1 MLRRTILRRGGG
13 DKSVFADKRRVLTP
27 MNNTPVSPGRYIKAA
42 YTTDALK
49 ESDNFQFATGGQLMN
64 EVLDVPRRLEGEKS
78 RAAIEELRDEE
89 FDALVAFVTGAR
101 FDQMITGRRFR
112 AVYDKLSNNDD
123 VFLWLC
129 MTSMAVLNP
138 GDMRSRLMYRHLEAL
153 LQAVA
158 LGEMTMRT
166 AFKFFEAAVRS
177 PAFREIARR
186 QLETGA
192 SSRVAGLCAAAD
204 AMKRLGLSRRPMSA
218 YFELYQRISER
229 SESMTPWGF
238 PPLFQ
243 FEERLA
249 LEDRLKFFTRANRD
263 ALNQRQRTNIY
274 ARQGRY
280 MNHRIFWIPY
290 TWMSS
295 RKWHGPSRSTVPGL
309 IAD

>member
-1 MLRRTILRRGGG
+1 MLRKTLLWRGSGG
-13 DKSVFADKRRVLTP
+13 KEMFAKKRVVMTP
-27 MNNTPVSPGRYIKAA
+27 MNPTPMSSARFIKVS
-42 YTTDALK
+42 YTTDPLK
-49 ESDNFQFATGGQLMN
+49 ESSKIQWATGGHMMN
-64 EVLDVPRRLEGEKS
+64 EVLDVPKRLEGAKS
-78 RAAIEELRDEE
+78 RAEIEELRDEE
-89 FDALVAFVTGAR
+89 FDALVKFVTGAR

-112 AVYDKLSNNDD
+112 EVYEKLSNNDD
-123 VFLWLC
+123 VFVWLC
-129 MTSMAVLNP
+129 MTAMAVLNP

-158 LGEMTMRT
+158 MSEMTMRT

-204 AMKRLGLSRRPMSA
+204 AMKRLGLCRRPMSA

-243 FEERLA
+243 FEERMR
-249 LEDRLKFFTRANRD
+249 LEDRLKFFSRTDRERHNTRVRTSIHS
-263 ALNQRQRTNIY
+263 RQAKYHSSRIY
-274 ARQGRY
+274 
-280 MNHRIFWIPY
+280 WLPL
-290 TWMSS
+290 TWKTS
-295 RKWHGPSRSTVPGL
+295 RKWQGKALSPG
-309 IAD
+309 IISD

>member
-1 MLRRTILRRGGG
+1 M
-13 DKSVFADKRRVLTP
+13 FADKRRVLQP
-27 MNNTPVSPGRYIKAA
+27 INQSPLSPGRFVKAA

-49 ESDNFQFATGGQLMN
+49 QSTVMRFASGGQLMK

-89 FDALVAFVTGAR
+89 FDALVDFVTGAR
-101 FDQMITGRRFR
+101 FDQMITGRRFNT
-112 AVYDKLSNNDD
+112 VYDKLSNSDD

-129 MTSMAVLNP
+129 MTCMAVLNP
-138 GDMRSRLMYRHLEAL
+138 GDMQSRLMYRHLEAL

-158 LGEMTMRT
+158 FGEMTMRT
-166 AFKFFEAAVRS
+166 AFKFFEQAVRS

-243 FEERLA
+243 FEERLG
-249 LEDRLKFFTRANRD
+249 LEDRLKFFSRSNKQ
-263 ALNQRQRTNIY
+263 ALNTRMKSGSVY
-274 ARQGRY
+274 ARHAKFASHKIY
-280 MNHRIFWIPY
+280 WIPY
-290 TWMSS
+290 TWQTS
-295 RKWHGPSRSTVPGL
+295 RKWQGPSQSALPGVM
-309 IAD
+309 AD